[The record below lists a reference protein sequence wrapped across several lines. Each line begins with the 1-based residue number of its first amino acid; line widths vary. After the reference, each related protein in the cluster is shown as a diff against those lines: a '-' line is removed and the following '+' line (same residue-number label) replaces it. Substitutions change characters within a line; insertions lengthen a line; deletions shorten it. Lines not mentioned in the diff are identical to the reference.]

1 MKKLP
6 IERIW
11 IFRILAVIF
20 APLLFLLLVE
30 GTLRLVGY
38 GYPSDFF
45 IATAKSGQMT
55 GNPRYTHAYFP
66 KALARE
72 PDLFVMDCQKKDGT
86 YRIFVLGGSA
96 ARGTPEAR
104 FSFGRILE
112 VMLQEAY
119 PERSFE
125 VVNTGMVAI
134 NSHVVMRIARNCANY
149 DPDLFVVYMGNNEV
163 LGPYGASNVFGQQ
176 VPGRSA
182 VALSVAARSSR
193 IGQLARNLA
202 QGAGGQAGATEWR
215 GMEMFLQHQVA
226 ADDPR
231 LESIYRHFEANL
243 GDMLRTARD
252 AAVPMI
258 LCTVPVNLRNC
269 SPLGSAHAPDLGEE
283 KLGQWQAYYQN
294 GKELEALK
302 HWSEAADQYARAA
315 AIDDH
320 YADLHFRR
328 GYCALA
334 LGDSSAA
341 LRHYEAARDLD
352 TLRFRADSRINDI
365 IRGMSDADHVS
376 LVDAD
381 KGFKQLPELDHGIP
395 GNEFFY
401 EHVHFTFEGN
411 YQLARMVFEQT
422 VAQFGET
429 DVSAPSPE
437 RCSELLGLSGADC
450 HRMASSM
457 MNLVVGPPF
466 TQQLN
471 YEENCANLYARIQ
484 SLEDEVKPPGL
495 DRAHEVLRKALEA
508 RPRDWSGRVALARL
522 HLARMQGAEAELAA
536 RELLDLLPDRS
547 DLHML
552 LGQAMIFQGQD
563 SKARQAFENSIKLA
577 TLPAQCMMLIADIY
591 HQAGDVDQALSYCQ
605 RALKKHPDSA
615 GKLARLAELLMEQGE
630 RAQALEHLQ
639 MAEALQPDHA
649 AVLFNLA
656 RACFESGDRE
666 EAVTKL
672 RAVLATQPF
681 HLDAR
686 MQLGL
691 ILKKQGNVE
700 EAAQLLD
707 SLVAYKPKQLMLRLH
722 LAEALTALRK
732 LSQARDAYRE
742 ALKVDPRNLNAMMG
756 LAWVMAVNPE
766 STPEQLAEAVSLAEQ
781 VVTTTRRRSTQ
792 SLDILAAAQA
802 AIGDFEEAELTALE
816 AWGMARRGPDK
827 AFADAVSGRVDLY
840 REQKRYHLPDT
851 SIEDKQ

>member
-1 MKKLP
+1 MRKLP
-6 IERIW
+6 IHRIW
-11 IFRILAVIF
+11 IFRIVTAII
-20 APLLFLLLVE
+20 APLLFLTLVE
-30 GTLRLVGY
+30 GVLRLVGY
-38 GYPSDFF
+38 GYPTDFF
-45 IATAKSGQMT
+45 IATAKSEQMT

-66 KALARE
+66 KALVRE
-72 PDLFVMDCQKKDGT
+72 PDLFVMNRKKKEGT

-96 ARGTPEAR
+96 ARGTPETR

-163 LGPYGASNVFGQQ
+163 LGPYGANNVFGQQ

-182 VALSVAARSSR
+182 VALSVAARSWR
-193 IGQLARNLA
+193 IGQLGRNVV
-202 QGAGGQAGATEWR
+202 QGARGEAGATEWR

-243 GDMLRTARD
+243 GDMLVTARNS
-252 AAVPMI
+252 AVPMI
-258 LCTVPVNLRNC
+258 LCTVPVNLRDC
-269 SPLGSAHAPDLGEE
+269 APLASAHSANL
-283 KLGQWQAYYQN
+283 
-294 GKELEALK
+294 GKEKHTAWQTCYRAGRDLEALER
-302 HWSEAADQYARAA
+302 WREADDQYIRAA
-315 AIDDH
+315 AIDDR

-328 GYCALA
+328 GRCALA
-334 LGDSSAA
+334 LGDSSSA
-341 LRHYEAARDLD
+341 LRHYETARDLD

-365 IRGMSDADHVS
+365 IRGMGDADSVL

-401 EHVHFTFEGN
+401 EHVHLTFEGN

-422 VAQFGET
+422 AARFGET
-429 DVSAPSPE
+429 IVSVPSPR
-437 RCSELLGLSGADC
+437 RCSELLGLSGADR

-457 MNLVVGPPF
+457 MKLVVGPPF

-471 YEENCANLYARIQ
+471 HEENCAKLHARIQ
-484 SLEDEVKPPGL
+484 SLEDEVKPQGL
-495 DRAHEVLRKALEA
+495 ETAHEVLREALEG
-508 RPRDWSGRVALARL
+508 RPHDWSGRVALARL
-522 HLARMQGAEAELAA
+522 HLACKRGAEAEFSV
-536 RELLDLLPDRS
+536 REMLDLLPDRP
-547 DLHML
+547 DLHLL
-552 LGQAMIFQGQD
+552 LGQALMLQGQD
-563 SKARQAFENSIKLA
+563 SRARQAFEQSIRLA
-577 TLPAQCMMLIADIY
+577 TMPAQCMMLIADIY
-591 HQAGDVDQALSYCQ
+591 HQAGDMDLALSYLR
-605 RALKKHPDSA
+605 RAVKKHPDSA

-639 MAEALQPDHA
+639 MAEDLQPDDA

-656 RACFESGDRE
+656 RAHFDAGDKE
-666 EAVTKL
+666 EAAARL
-672 RAVLATQPF
+672 RAVLAVQPF

-686 MQLGL
+686 MHLAL
-691 ILKKQGNVE
+691 ILKKQDNFQ
-700 EAAQLLD
+700 EAARLLEE
-707 SLVAYKPKQLMLRLH
+707 LIPHKPKQLMLRLH

-732 LSQARDAYRE
+732 LAQAREAYRE
-742 ALKVDPRNLNAMMG
+742 VIKVDPRQPNAMMG
-756 LAWVMAVNPE
+756 LAWVMAVDPE
-766 STPEQLAEAVSLAEQ
+766 STPEQIAEAVSLAEQ
-781 VVTTTRRRSTQ
+781 VVTTTRRRSAQ
-792 SLDILAAAQA
+792 SLDVLAAAHA

-840 REQKRYHLPDT
+840 REQKRYHLPDVG
-851 SIEDKQ
+851 SQSGE